1 MKQMVCW
8 LTAGLLTL
16 GGLPARAGDTVPAVP
31 ETPAAPAAPVVQETP
46 ASSAAPGFW
55 QRSWNNVETTWRSD
69 RYELYIPAVTWH
81 NRAFYDRDKIDEY
94 NEQPWG
100 LGLGRYRYDSDGNWH
115 ALYAMFFLDSHDK
128 VEPFA
133 GYAWQ
138 KIWRPA
144 DDLRLG
150 AGFTVG
156 VWPCRP
162 RTFPVVTTT
171 ATCCSAGCAGSCNP
185 QTRNRPPLR
194 QQTDSLEHCT

>member
-8 LTAGLLTL
+8 LTASLLVL
-16 GGLPARAGDTVPAVP
+16 GNLPARAGEAVAAAD
-31 ETPAAPAAPVVQETP
+31 ETPATPEAPARP
-46 ASSAAPGFW
+46 ATSGFW
-55 QRSWNNVETTWRSD
+55 QRSWDNVETTWRSD
-69 RYELYIPAVTWH
+69 RYELYLPAITWH

-94 NEQPWG
+94 NEHPWG

-144 DDLRLG
+144 DDVRLG

-156 VWPCRP
+156 VTARSDYSYIP
-162 RTFPVVTTT
+162 FPAILPLVSVEYRRLALQ
-171 ATCCSAGCAGSCNP
+171 ATYIPGGHN
-185 QTRNRPPLR
+185 NGNVLFGWLR
-194 QQTDSLEHCT
+194 WQL